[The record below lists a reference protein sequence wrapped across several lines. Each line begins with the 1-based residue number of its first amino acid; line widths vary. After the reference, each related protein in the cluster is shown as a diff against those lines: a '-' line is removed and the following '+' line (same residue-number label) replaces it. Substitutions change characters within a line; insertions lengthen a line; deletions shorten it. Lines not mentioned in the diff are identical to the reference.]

1 MPYSN
6 DCEVTTSSESTGSVE
21 NQVVHQTDVEK
32 HFVQSELLGF
42 LNDICND
49 GEVREIRF
57 LNGTGSSSK
66 IKLNGARLAPD
77 QLNEIR
83 DFILQG
89 YSCFITINPLHE
101 STERYANDDAV
112 LRRSNILI
120 DIDV

>member
-42 LNDICND
+42 LNDICSD

-66 IKLNGARLAPD
+66 IKLKGARLVPN
-77 QLNEIR
+77 QLNEIHH
-83 DFILQG
+83 FISQG
-89 YSCFITINPLHE
+89 YS
-101 STERYANDDAV
+101 
-112 LRRSNILI
+112 
-120 DIDV
+120 